1 MNEPI
6 LAQNSICASPNDDED
21 QVLTQWQI
29 DHDAYVETLDA
40 YRETHKDLEKAL
52 GVEKDF
58 DKTCHSAK
66 EIIDDLR
73 KNGHLYALINRFEE
87 AVINR
92 LRAKDKL

>member
-1 MNEPI
+1 MNKQI
-6 LAQNSICASPNDDED
+6 LAQNSICASPYDDED

-29 DHDAYVETLDA
+29 DHDAYAETLEA
-40 YRETHKDLEKAL
+40 YRETHRDLEKAL

>member
-6 LAQNSICASPNDDED
+6 LAQNSDCASPYDDED

-29 DHDAYVETLDA
+29 DHDAYAETLEA
-40 YRETHKDLEKAL
+40 YRETHRDLEKAL

-66 EIIDDLR
+66 EII
-73 KNGHLYALINRFEE
+73 
-87 AVINR
+87 
-92 LRAKDKL
+92 

>member
-6 LAQNSICASPNDDED
+6 LAQNSGCASPYDDED

-29 DHDAYVETLDA
+29 DHDAYAESIA
-40 YRETHKDLEKAL
+40 EFKEARQELEKAL
-52 GVEKDF
+52 GVQKDF
-58 DKTCHSAK
+58 SKTSHLIGEVIA
-66 EIIDDLR
+66 DLQ
-73 KNGHLYALINRFEE
+73 KHAHLYALINRFEE